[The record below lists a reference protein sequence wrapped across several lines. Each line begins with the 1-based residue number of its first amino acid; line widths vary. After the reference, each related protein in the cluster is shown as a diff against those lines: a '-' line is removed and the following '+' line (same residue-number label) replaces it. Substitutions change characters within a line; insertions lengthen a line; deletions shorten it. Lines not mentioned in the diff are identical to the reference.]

1 MAYND
6 ILEEL
11 KAKLVDSPEENDKM
25 LRSEGEK
32 FAHAGDYEGL
42 KAVGELLIA
51 NMPEEHREELDR
63 LTHIDGKR
71 LNEVYNEI
79 EALIKEK
86 KLLEALPLAERLY
99 KKIILEYAPTEK
111 AKFVSLRNPF
121 EDNMCQLLFKEGKV
135 LNPTPFNFTM
145 YLTTYAF
152 LLVETGANIDA
163 IPILEKAIEYNPI
176 DAAPRFELAEIYKLI
191 RNKKMVL
198 DVTRDTLKVSY
209 SPLSI
214 ARCYSNIGYALTD
227 SGDYEDAAAFYVASV
242 MFAPNP
248 AIPYEMQHLANL
260 KGTPIVKTSQEKMI
274 EVMKKYD
281 IEYGPDNALIG
292 TVLDKRV
299 IEVAAQLASHYL
311 IDKDYPNA
319 LQALKICYNLTL
331 DENIKKQI
339 LELEPNVKMLR
350 PDPKDIPDELKK
362 PNITHT
368 TNDSPEE

>member
-11 KAKLVDSPEENDKM
+11 RAKLGDSPEENDKM
-25 LRSEGEK
+25 LRSEGER
-32 FAHAGDYEGL
+32 FAQAGNFDGL
-42 KAVGELLIA
+42 KAVGELLIE
-51 NMPEEHREELDR
+51 NMPADRREELDR

-71 LNEVYNEI
+71 LDQVYAEI
-79 EALIKEK
+79 EGLIKEK
-86 KLLEALPLAERLY
+86 KLLEAVPLAERLY
-99 KKIILEYAPTEK
+99 KKITLEYAPTEK

-121 EDNMCQLLFKEGKV
+121 EDNMCQLLFKEDKI
-135 LNPTPFNFTM
+135 LNRTPFNFTM
-145 YLTTYAF
+145 YLTTYAY
-152 LLVETGANIDA
+152 LLIETGGNVDA

-176 DAAPRFELAEIYKLI
+176 DVAPRFELAEIYKLI

-198 DVTRDTLKVSY
+198 EVTRDTLKVAY

-214 ARCYSNIGYALTD
+214 ARCYANVGYALTD

-260 KGTPIVKTSQEKMI
+260 KGSPIVKPSQEQMI

-281 IEYGPDNALIG
+281 IEYGPD
-292 TVLDKRV
+292 KHV

-311 IDKDYPNA
+311 IKKDYPDA

-362 PNITHT
+362 PNITQT
-368 TNDSPEE
+368 VNNNPEE